1 MAQLLIEL
9 FSEEIPARMQARGAD
24 DLKRLVTAGLKDSGL
39 DFEDA
44 HAYATPRRLALVVN
58 GLPETQPDVREEKR
72 GPRADAPEKA
82 IAGFLKANGIAIED
96 CETRDTGKG
105 KFLFAVIERKG
116 RATAELA
123 ADIVRDTVAGLPWAK
138 SMRWGSGRMRW
149 VRPLARALCVFDG
162 EPVALELE
170 GGIPCGNLT
179 SGHRVH
185 APDEF
190 DVGFFKDYRETLYL
204 NKVIV
209 DAAERK
215 RVIVERATELAA
227 AEGLEL
233 RDDPALL
240 DEVAG
245 LVEWPV
251 VLIGNIDVQFMGLPD
266 EVLSTSMR
274 THQKYFSLQDP
285 RGALAPRFIV
295 VANVESSDG
304 GAAIV
309 AGNERVLRARLAD
322 AQFFWD
328 QDRKQKLGD
337 RVAALS
343 DITFHEKLGTLADK
357 VARIEVLVAEIAAFV
372 PDCDADA
379 AREAAHLCKA
389 DLTTGMVGEFPG
401 LQGTMGRYY
410 AAADGMNEDAA
421 NAIADHYSPAGP
433 NDMCPTAPVSVA
445 LALADRIDTLVGFW
459 AIDEKPTGSRDPF
472 ALRRAALG
480 VIRLVLENDL
490 RLPLSDIFA
499 HAAQA
504 YLDQDN
510 TAVKAGIGALISEVD
525 GKTLAE
531 AWAEYHADD
540 LYMFFADR
548 LKVQLRD
555 RGVRHDLIS
564 AIFAV
569 KKIEGGLE
577 DDLVRLVKRVNA
589 LSAFLDT
596 DDGENLLIAYRRA
609 ANIVEIES
617 KKDGGEHYHSRTTK
631 FLTEVAEKELYEKFT
646 EVDRKVIPSLEEE
659 NFATAMEALASLRQP
674 VDAFF
679 DQVRVNVDDVNL
691 RKNRLALLF
700 AICHT
705 MNRVAN
711 FSKIEG

>member
-82 IAGFLKANGIAIED
+82 IAGFLKANGITLDD

-105 KFLFAVIERKG
+105 EFLFAVIERKG

-123 ADIVRDTVAGLPWAK
+123 AKIVGDTVAGLPWAK
-138 SMRWGSGRMRW
+138 SMRWGSDRMRW

-162 EPVALELE
+162 EPVAVALA

-185 APDEF
+185 APVEF

-251 VLIGNIDVQFMGLPD
+251 VLIGTIDVQFMGLPD

-295 VANVESSDG
+295 VANVEATDG

-343 DITFHEKLGTLADK
+343 DITVHEKLGTLADK
-357 VARIEVLVAEIAAFV
+357 VARLKVLAAEIAAYV

-410 AAADGMNEDAA
+410 AAADGVNEDAA

-480 VIRLVLENDL
+480 AIRLVLENELGLDIRMLIEESQKIYGTGSDEKRANEREEL
-490 RLPLSDIFA
+490 RS
-499 HAAQA
+499 
-504 YLDQDN
+504 
-510 TAVKAGIGALISEVD
+510 
-525 GKTLAE
+525 
-531 AWAEYHADD
+531 
-540 LYMFFADR
+540 FFVDR
-548 LKVQLRD
+548 LKVHLRD
-555 RGVRHDLIS
+555 RGIRY
-564 AIFAV
+564 
-569 KKIEGGLE
+569 
-577 DDLVRLVKRVNA
+577 DLVEALFAWGGESDLLRLVQKANA
-589 LSAFLDT
+589 LEEFLKT
-596 DDGENLLIAYRRA
+596 DDGANLLTAYRRANNIVQIEEKKDGNRYSGSVDENLLIQDEEKSLWNKLR
-609 ANIVEIES
+609 EIERINPPQT
-617 KKDGGEHYHSRTTK
+617 DMVE
-631 FLTEVAEKELYEKFT
+631 FEKVLLSLAGLRKL
-646 EVDRKVIPSLEEE
+646 VD
-659 NFATAMEALASLRQP
+659 
-674 VDAFF
+674 DFF
-679 DQVRVNVDDVNL
+679 DNVTVNCYDEPE
-691 RKNRLALLF
+691 RRTNRLKLLSE
-700 AICHT
+700 ISSCLD
-705 MNRVAN
+705 RVAV
-711 FSKIEG
+711 FSEIEG

>member
-24 DLKRLVTAGLKDSGL
+24 ELKRLITAGLKDSGL

-72 GPRADAPEKA
+72 GPRADAPKKA
-82 IAGFLKANGIAIED
+82 IDGFLKANGITADD

-123 ADIVRDTVAGLPWAK
+123 AGMVGEAIAGLPWAK

-149 VRPLARALCVFDG
+149 VRPLARVVCVFDG

-170 GGIPCGNLT
+170 GGIPCSNLT

-185 APDEF
+185 GPDEF

-209 DAAERK
+209 DAAERR
-215 RVIVERATELAA
+215 RVILERATELAE

-233 RDDPALL
+233 RDDPLLL

-251 VLIGNIDVQFMGLPD
+251 VLIGTIDVQFMGLPD

-285 RGALAPRFIV
+285 GGALAPRFIV

-322 AQFFWD
+322 AKFFWD
-328 QDRKQKLGD
+328 RDRKQKLED
-337 RVAALS
+337 RAAALS
-343 DITFHEKLGTLADK
+343 DITFHEKLGTVADK
-357 VARIEVLVAEIAAFV
+357 VARIEALAAEIAAFV
-372 PDCDADA
+372 PGCDADA
-379 AREAAHLCKA
+379 AREAARLCKA

-401 LQGTMGRYY
+401 LQGIMGRYY
-410 AAADGMNEDAA
+410 AAADGVGEDAA

-433 NDMCPTAPVSVA
+433 NDVCPTAPVSVA

-480 VIRLVLENDL
+480 VIRLVLENNL
-490 RLPLSDIFA
+490 RISLTKIL
-499 HAAQA
+499 HGA
-504 YLDQDN
+504 YQPHEERVEDKLRWDQQ
-510 TAVKAGIGALISEVD
+510 L
-525 GKTLAE
+525 
-531 AWAEYHADD
+531 ADD
-540 LYMFFADR
+540 GQLAQDKVGPKEFLVPSNLAIPDLLDFFADR
-548 LKVQLRD
+548 LKVHLRD
-555 RGVRHDLIS
+555 KGMRHDLIS
-564 AIFAV
+564 AVFALS
-569 KKIEGGLE
+569 GE
-577 DDLVRLVKRVNA
+577 DDLVRLMARVEA
-589 LSAFLDT
+589 LAAFLDT
-596 DDGENLLIAYRRA
+596 DDGANLLTAHKRA
-609 ANIVEIES
+609 GNIVAIEE
-617 KKDGGEHYHSRTTK
+617 KKDGADYGGEVEDALFAETEERELAESLSTTREM
-631 FLTEVAEKELYEKFT
+631 FGPVLEQEKFG
-646 EVDRKVIPSLEEE
+646 D
-659 NFATAMEALASLRQP
+659 AMAILARLRGP

-679 DQVRVNVDDVNL
+679 DHVTVNCDDANL
-691 RKNRLALLF
+691 RANRLRLLSG
-700 AICHT
+700 IRTT
-705 MNRVAN
+705 MNRIAD
-711 FSKIEG
+711 FSEIEG